1 MNLTRLVGLCA
12 AILAFGAG
20 CRSPEVR
27 FYMMPTPPPNEG
39 ERPDGFAVVIAAI
52 EVPHVIDRPQVVWRE
67 GKTVMNAD
75 DYHRWGA
82 SLPAEIRRALM
93 EHLRALLQSDTIVAE
108 PADLPG
114 PDTLRLTVFIQQL
127 DARPKGRV
135 DLRAVYT
142 VRRGDDREPVVRDV
156 ADVHVPVKGD
166 LPSDVVIG
174 YGDAVEA
181 LATHIA
187 EHMRNL
193 AKKAPP
199 AAAPAPAP
207 TPTP

>member
-1 MNLTRLVGLCA
+1 MKSLRLLCLGVLTA
-12 AILAFGAG
+12 AVFGSG

-39 ERPDGFAVVIAAI
+39 EHPDGFAMVIAPI
-52 EVPHVIDRPQVVWRE
+52 EVPHVIDRPQLVWRE
-67 GKTVMNAD
+67 GQTIMNAD

-127 DARPKGRV
+127 DARPKGQV

-142 VRRGDDREPVVRDV
+142 VRRGDAREPVVRDV
-156 ADVHVPVKGD
+156 ANVHVPVRGD

-174 YGDAVEA
+174 YGDAVA
-181 LATHIA
+181 LLAKHIA
-187 EHMRNL
+187 DHVRGL
-193 AKKAPP
+193 TLRAG
-199 AAAPAPAP
+199 PAPWSADP
-207 TPTP
+207 QP

>member
-1 MNLTRLVGLCA
+1 MNLKRLLGLSA
-12 AILAFGAG
+12 ACLALCAG

-39 ERPDGFAVVIAAI
+39 ERPDGFAVVIAPI

-67 GKTVMNAD
+67 GKTIMNAD

-127 DARPKGRV
+127 DARPNGRV

-156 ADVHVPVKGD
+156 ADVHVNVKGD

-181 LATHIA
+181 LAARIA
-187 EHMRNL
+187 DQMRKL
-193 AKKAPP
+193 ARKAPP
-199 AAAPAPAP
+199 AAAPAS
-207 TPTP
+207 TP

>member
-1 MNLTRLVGLCA
+1 MTLKPLRRALCLCA
-12 AILAFGAG
+12 AFALVGGA

-39 ERPDGFAVVIAAI
+39 EHPDGFAVVIAPV

-67 GKTVMNAD
+67 GQTVMNAD

-93 EHLRALLQSDTIVAE
+93 EHLRALLLSDTIVAE

-114 PDTLRLTVFIQQL
+114 PDTLRLSVFIQQL

-142 VRRGDDREPVVRDV
+142 VRRGDAREPVVRDV
-156 ADVHVPVKGD
+156 ADVHVSVKGD

-174 YGDAVEA
+174 YGDAVAA
-181 LATHIA
+181 LAQHIA
-187 EHMRNL
+187 EHMRRLNVK
-193 AKKAPP
+193 AEAPP
-199 AAAPAPAP
+199 AP
-207 TPTP
+207 